1 MVSVQEFWI
10 ILGLTALIALLLG
23 AGAAY
28 FLLPKPQPEQET
40 VSKPKKPKKSDDRI
54 RRLFALIT
62 DLTVTLN
69 YSRVLEK
76 SLDVSFLALRVSNMD
91 TDRLISAI
99 LLFTSDD
106 VAVPDPGSRLRTG
119 AAPARYDYESTRYRR
134 FIGTDHRNWR
144 PTSDR

>member
-10 ILGLTALIALLLG
+10 ILGLAVVIALLLG

-28 FLLPKPQPEQET
+28 FLLPKLESQPEPET
-40 VSKPKKPKKSDDRI
+40 TKPKKKSERKSDERI

-76 SLDVSFLALRVSNMD
+76 SLDVAFMALRVSD
-91 TDRLISAI
+91 IPTDRLISCV
-99 LLFTSDD
+99 LLFTSDE
-106 VAVPDPGSRLRTG
+106 VSAPPGS
-119 AAPARYDYESTRYRR
+119 
-134 FIGTDHRNWR
+134 
-144 PTSDR
+144 